1 MITHLE
7 VFEISTPGDL
17 AGFFRGKRPQLWGV
31 GNCEILTRP
40 LLGIVS
46 ARQINH
52 DLAIKSDELMK
63 QLAILRQVA
72 FISGWHSQLE
82 KQSLRLLLSHK
93 ASLVLCLAKA
103 LDRFKASG
111 EVGERVGAGKALLL
125 THCSPRAKRISRDAS
140 VRRNELVIGLAA
152 AVLVLSAPEGSA
164 SLNLARAALDAQK
177 PVFTLDHHLNR
188 KLLASSGSVA
198 TFESIC
204 AALR

>member
-93 ASLVLCLAKA
+93 
-103 LDRFKASG
+103 DN
-111 EVGERVGAGKALLL
+111 
-125 THCSPRAKRISRDAS
+125 P
-140 VRRNELVIGLAA
+140 
-152 AVLVLSAPEGSA
+152 
-164 SLNLARAALDAQK
+164 
-177 PVFTLDHHLNR
+177 
-188 KLLASSGSVA
+188 VA
-198 TFESIC
+198 TMPDVIFERRWPLPADLTLQVTSHTLGMHFLGAVSYKYEVIKVKDTGKTETIINITYSSNSPED
-204 AALR
+204 AFFQALQVTTV